1 MYEINEFK
9 EHKITINKSDFIAL
23 VYPIKSKDDI
33 LISLKDAKTKY
44 PKATHYCYA
53 ATLGDKREWAAYQ
66 DNGEPKGT
74 AGPPILDV
82 LDHYQLT
89 NILCIVIRY
98 YGGIKLGAGGLIRA
112 YSNATSK
119 LLEQLLLFEKKEVYT
134 YDLIFPYQ
142 FIHQVESLLYD
153 QATIIEKT
161 FLENVCFHISI
172 LTDDLSFLDE
182 IKHVIKIIKKD
193 NNYIYQ
199 PIK

>member
-33 LISLKDAKTKY
+33 LICLKDAKIKY

-53 ATLGDKREWAAYQ
+53 ATLGDKREWATYQ

-82 LDHYQLT
+82 LDHYSLT

-119 LLEQLLLFEKKEVYT
+119 LLEQLLLFEKKEVFT

-142 FIHQVESLLYD
+142 FIHQVESILHD
-153 QATIIEKT
+153 QATIIDKT

-172 LTDDLSFLDE
+172 LTDDLTFLDE
-182 IKHVIKIIKKD
+182 IKHVIKTIKKE
-193 NNYIYQ
+193 NAYIYQ